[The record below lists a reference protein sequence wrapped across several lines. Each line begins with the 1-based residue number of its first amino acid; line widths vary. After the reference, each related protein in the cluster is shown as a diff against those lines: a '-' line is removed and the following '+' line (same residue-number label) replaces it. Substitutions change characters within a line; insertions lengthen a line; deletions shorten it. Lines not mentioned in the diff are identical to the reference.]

1 MHKYGSFQELEKHIA
16 KIKAPWVTL
25 HHTDNDLI
33 LELVNE
39 VGNVGTKVVVDES
52 LGFLAQSSCKKL
64 LMIMK
69 YTRNTD
75 GQCQRNI
82 LISS

>member
-1 MHKYGSFQELEKHIA
+1 MKL
-16 KIKAPWVTL
+16 PWMTL
-25 HHTDNDLI
+25 YRTDNDLI
-33 LELVNE
+33 FGFVNE
-39 VGNVGTKVVVDES
+39 VGNVTTKEVVDES
-52 LGFLAQSSCKKL
+52 LGFLVQRCCKKL

-75 GQCQRNI
+75 GQCLRNT